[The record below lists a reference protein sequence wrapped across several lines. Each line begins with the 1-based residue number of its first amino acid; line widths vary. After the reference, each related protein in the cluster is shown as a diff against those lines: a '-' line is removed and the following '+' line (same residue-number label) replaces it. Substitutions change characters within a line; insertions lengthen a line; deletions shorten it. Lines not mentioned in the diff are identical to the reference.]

1 MTETLLM
8 TKINFKDESLIM
20 SKTLRFM
27 SISHKTAS
35 VSKREEYHIS
45 DGEKNSLAEL
55 IRNTFPDIVGLF
67 LLTTCNRTEIYIE
80 SSDTTATEL
89 RDFIISYKER
99 NLTIDKN
106 LFDLSNSTEDTVRHL
121 LEVSS
126 GLSSSILGDAE
137 IIHQI
142 RKANQLSIANHLQG
156 SLLERAMQTVFKSH
170 KRISNETEFRDGTTS
185 VAYKSLKMVSG
196 TFGKDHRQAKKI
208 LFIGAGDIVKQL
220 FKYNSKFAYNDIYI
234 SNRTEKNAVILAKR
248 YSCKVYPWEK
258 VLKNDFNGFDVIISA
273 ASNSHRL
280 INNIVNEHKKL
291 LLIDLA
297 LPSNIN
303 KELIHRN
310 NVTLYD
316 LDTISVGL
324 ENTRERRNA
333 SIGKVDQIITEEL
346 LAFCHWYKEAP
357 LRVLLAKHK
366 IIVNNKVKAYF
377 KANGIEED
385 SLEIRQSTNRV
396 MRKLIKHSE
405 RPLQEEELDAII
417 DEHIF

>member
-1 MTETLLM
+1 M
-8 TKINFKDESLIM
+8 TKMNFKDESFTM
-20 SKTLRFM
+20 SKTLRFI

-45 DGEKNSLAEL
+45 DSEKNSLAEL
-55 IRNTFPDIVGLF
+55 IQKTYPDIVGLF

-80 SSDTTATEL
+80 SSDTSAIEL
-89 RDFIISYKER
+89 RDFLVKYKER
-99 NLTIDKN
+99 NLTSDKN
-106 LFDLSNSTEDTVRHL
+106 LFDLSNSTEDTVSHL

-126 GLSSSILGDAE
+126 GLASSVLGDAE

-142 RKANQLSIANHLQG
+142 RKAHQLSITNQLQG

-196 TFGKDHRQAKKI
+196 TFSKDHQQAKKI

-220 FKYNSKFAYNDIYI
+220 FKYNSKFAYSDIYI
-234 SNRTEKNAVILAKR
+234 SNRTEEKAIILAKR
-248 YSCKVYPWEK
+248 HYCKVYPWQK
-258 VLKNDFNGFDVIISA
+258 VLENDFNGFDVIISA
-273 ASNSHRL
+273 ASNCQRL

-333 SIGKVDQIITEEL
+333 SISKVDQIIAEEL
-346 LAFCHWYKEAP
+346 LAFSQWYQEAP
-357 LRVLLAKHK
+357 LRIFLAKHK
-366 IIVNNKVKAYF
+366 IIVNEKVKAYY
-377 KANGIEED
+377 KANGIKED
-385 SLEIRQSTNRV
+385 SQGITQSTNRV
-396 MRKLIKHSE
+396 MRKLIKHSGA
-405 RPLQEEELDAII
+405 PLKGDEIDALVA
-417 DEHIF
+417 EHI

>member
-1 MTETLLM
+1 MNNI
-8 TKINFKDESLIM
+8 KFKDESFTM
-20 SKTLRFM
+20 SKTLRFI

-35 VSKREEYHIS
+35 VSKREEYHVS
-45 DGEKNSLAEL
+45 DREKNSLIEL
-55 IRNTFPDIVGLF
+55 IQNTYPDIVGLF

-80 SSDTTATEL
+80 SSDTTALEL
-89 RDFIISYKER
+89 LHFLVNYKER
-99 NLTIDKN
+99 NLAIDKK

-142 RKANQLSIANHLQG
+142 RKAHQLSITNQLQG
-156 SLLERAMQTVFKSH
+156 SLLERTMQTVFKSH

-185 VAYKSLKMVSG
+185 VAYKSLKMVNS
-196 TFGKDHRQAKKI
+196 TFGKDYKQTKKI

-220 FKYNSKFAYNDIYI
+220 FKYNSKFAFNDIYI
-234 SNRTEKNAVILAKR
+234 SNRTEKKAILLAKR
-248 YSCKVYPWEK
+248 YDCKVYPWDK
-258 VLKNDFNGFDVIISA
+258 VLENDFHGFDVIISA
-273 ASNSHRL
+273 ASNCHRL
-280 INNIVNEHKKL
+280 INNIVNENKKL

-346 LAFCHWYKEAP
+346 LAFSLWYREAP
-357 LRVLLAKHK
+357 LRVFLAKHK
-366 IIVNNKVKAYF
+366 IIVNNKVKAYY
-377 KANGIEED
+377 KAKGIKED
-385 SLEIRQSTNRV
+385 SQEIRQSTNRV
-396 MRKLIKHSE
+396 MRKLIKHTGDKLKADE
-405 RPLQEEELDAII
+405 IDAIVAEQI
-417 DEHIF
+417 PH

>member
-1 MTETLLM
+1 M
-8 TKINFKDESLIM
+8 NFKDESFTM
-20 SKTLRFM
+20 SKTLCFI

-45 DGEKNSLAEL
+45 DGEKNSLTEL
-55 IRNTFPDIVGLF
+55 IQNTYPDIVGLF

-80 SSDTTATEL
+80 SSDTTAIEL
-89 RDFIISYKER
+89 RDFLVKYKER

-126 GLSSSILGDAE
+126 GLASSVLGDAE

-142 RKANQLSIANHLQG
+142 RKAHQLSITNHLQG

-185 VAYKSLKMVSG
+185 VAYKSLKMVSD

-208 LFIGAGDIVKQL
+208 LFIGAGDIVNQL
-220 FKYNSKFAYNDIYI
+220 FKYNSKFDYNDIYI
-234 SNRTEKNAVILAKR
+234 SNRTEKKATILAKR
-248 YSCKVYPWEK
+248 HNCKVYRWDK
-258 VLKNDFNGFDVIISA
+258 VLENDFTGFDVIISA
-273 ASNSHRL
+273 ASNCHRL
-280 INNIVNEHKKL
+280 INNIVNENRKL

-333 SIGKVDQIITEEL
+333 SIGKVDKIITEEL
-346 LAFCHWYKEAP
+346 LAFSQWYQEAP
-357 LRVLLAKHK
+357 LRVFLAKHK
-366 IIVNNKVKAYF
+366 IIVNNKVKAYY
-377 KANGIEED
+377 KGNGIKED
-385 SLEIRQSTNRV
+385 SQEIRQSTNRV
-396 MRKLIKHSE
+396 MRKLIKHSGAQLRGDE
-405 RPLQEEELDAII
+405 IDAIVA
-417 DEHIF
+417 EQVPH

>member
-1 MTETLLM
+1 
-8 TKINFKDESLIM
+8 M

-142 RKANQLSIANHLQG
+142 RKANQLSITNHLQG

-196 TFGKDHRQAKKI
+196 TFGKDQRQAKKI

-357 LRVLLAKHK
+357 LRVFLAKHK